1 MKFHRFSS
9 VFRYT
14 LGAGRCAFALAV
26 CLLVPLSAAGQVNP
40 VPFVNQPLVPAA
52 VAPGAEARVP
62 HKAEAD
68 LSAEATRNLKCQEG
82 G

>member
-1 MKFHRFSS
+1 
-9 VFRYT
+9 
-14 LGAGRCAFALAV
+14 V

-40 VPFVNQPLVPAA
+40 VPFVNQPLVPTAI
-52 VAPGAEARVP
+52 APGAEARVP